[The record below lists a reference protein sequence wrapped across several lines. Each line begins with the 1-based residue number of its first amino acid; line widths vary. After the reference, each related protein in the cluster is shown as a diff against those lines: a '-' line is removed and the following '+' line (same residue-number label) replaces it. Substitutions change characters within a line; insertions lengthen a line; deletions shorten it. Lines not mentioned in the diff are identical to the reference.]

1 MAVTLLERVQRTAAP
16 ERPERRPVQNV
27 EDLREA
33 VQRYVPSE
41 VVAALLEEDP
51 FRARNELRSAC
62 RQVFAEPAW
71 AAVGAERRDSLTQ
84 ELVAVVFGMGPLEP
98 LLADESITEITVNK
112 GGAVW
117 VERDGVMRPT
127 EASFASDAQVRGL
140 IDRILGPLGRR
151 IDESSPSVSARLPQG
166 HRVHAV
172 VPPVSPDGPVLA
184 IRKFSRK
191 VFSLPQLVEA
201 GSLEQEAAQF
211 LHWAVA
217 SRRSIAV
224 LGGTGSGKTT
234 LLNALSLSIPTEE
247 RIITIEDSLE
257 LKFSEHPQVVRLE
270 ARHQNA
276 EGLGEV
282 TIRSLVVDSLRMRP
296 DRIIVGECR
305 GGEALDMLTAMKKRY

>member
-166 HRVHAV
+166 HRCTPWCHRCRPMGRCWPFAS
-172 VPPVSPDGPVLA
+172 SPA
-184 IRKFSRK
+184 KCSRFRSWWK
-191 VFSLPQLVEA
+191 RARSNRRRRSSFTGRWP
-201 GSLEQEAAQF
+201 AAK
-211 LHWAVA
+211 A
-217 SRRSIAV
+217 SRCWA
-224 LGGTGSGKTT
+224 
-234 LLNALSLSIPTEE
+234 
-247 RIITIEDSLE
+247 
-257 LKFSEHPQVVRLE
+257 
-270 ARHQNA
+270 ARA
-276 EGLGEV
+276 AAKP
-282 TIRSLVVDSLRMRP
+282 R
-296 DRIIVGECR
+296 C
-305 GGEALDMLTAMKKRY
+305 